1 MVFRSY
7 FQYKK
12 LVDKKE
18 HQKHNQITSQRILE
32 TVSILGR
39 LLYCYIIIALNSLP
53 SLQVVELHN
62 GSSQHVKSDFDN
74 FVTPRG
80 LCYVFLIDG
89 EHGATT
95 VNSLY
100 FLEKKHTK

>member
-32 TVSILGR
+32 TVCILGQ
-39 LLYCYIIIALNSLP
+39 LLYCDIIIALSSLP

-74 FVTPRG
+74 FVTPQR
-80 LCYVFLIDG
+80 
-89 EHGATT
+89 
-95 VNSLY
+95 SL
-100 FLEKKHTK
+100 LRVLN